1 LRPRVRA
8 PACRSGPELPRRDA
22 AGARLLRAVRASG
35 PAGHSRQ
42 AAAAHPRRRARGRA
56 AAAPPRIRACRAEA
70 PALGDLARRA
80 PAHARLARRCRG
92 RAGGGVARVRL
103 GMAAR
108 RRVRCPAAVRH
119 GRPDA
124 LRSGGGLGRDGGR
137 PARIAPRGG
146 LTVRTHG
153 RRCAGVTMHET
164 TKRSRLYWAS
174 QIAGWSAYA
183 VVAGTIPALF
193 GSFEPAVALGALLA
207 AAIGLLATHL
217 LRRQILRK
225 AWLALP
231 LRRLAPRLLAAAASI
246 AGVLTATVVLPVL
259 PHLPAGVRAGAVAG
273 DLIAHF
279 TIVLGW
285 SLIYSAAHYLR
296 AVRAA
301 EAEKWRLELAKRDAE

>member
-1 LRPRVRA
+1 
-8 PACRSGPELPRRDA
+8 
-22 AGARLLRAVRASG
+22 
-35 PAGHSRQ
+35 
-42 AAAAHPRRRARGRA
+42 
-56 AAAPPRIRACRAEA
+56 
-70 PALGDLARRA
+70 
-80 PAHARLARRCRG
+80 
-92 RAGGGVARVRL
+92 
-103 GMAAR
+103 
-108 RRVRCPAAVRH
+108 
-119 GRPDA
+119 
-124 LRSGGGLGRDGGR
+124 
-137 PARIAPRGG
+137 
-146 LTVRTHG
+146 
-153 RRCAGVTMHET
+153 
-164 TKRSRLYWAS
+164 S

-301 EAEKWRLELAKRDAE
+301 EAEKWRLELAKRDAELGALRAQLNPHFLFNSLNSLRALIAEDPARAQHAVTALAALLRYTLRLSRSHTTPLADELDATRHFLELEAIRFEDRLRYGIDAAPDTLALQVPPMLVQTLVENAVKHGIAQLPAGGSIEVPRTRTAVSCASR